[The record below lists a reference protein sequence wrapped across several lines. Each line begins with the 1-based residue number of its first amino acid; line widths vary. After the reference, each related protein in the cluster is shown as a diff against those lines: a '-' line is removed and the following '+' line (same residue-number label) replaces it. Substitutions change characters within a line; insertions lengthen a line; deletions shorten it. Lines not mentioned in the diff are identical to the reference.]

1 MELKKVKEL
10 QIIATE
16 ARLNG
21 LEAIHCANSGHVGG
35 AFSSV
40 DIMALLFF
48 DKMKNIDPKNPK
60 RSDRDR
66 FVLSKGHC
74 TAALYPI
81 LAQRGFFPVE
91 DLKTFRKIDSYL
103 SGHVEMNH
111 VPGVDMSSGSLGQGL
126 SVAVGMA
133 IGGKLDKKDFTV
145 YAMMGDGE
153 IQEGQIWEAAM
164 AAAKYKLDNLIGIVD
179 YNGLQIDG
187 TVEDI
192 MPIEPLADKWIAF
205 GWEVFSVDGHD
216 FVELSDTFDK
226 AKSVK
231 GKPIMIIANTVKGKG
246 VSFMEN
252 NLAWHGSPPN
262 EDEYQRA
269 KKELQAQLQKLEG

>member
-48 DKMKNIDPKNPK
+48 DKMKNIDPQNPK